1 MHVWVGL
8 GFAELEM
15 GLSGFASGFA
25 WVWKGKG
32 IEGLECV
39 SAGLGCD
46 LTCDSHEVLFLFH
59 LHVPLS
65 HLGF

>member
-1 MHVWVGL
+1 MHVWVEL

-25 WVWKGKG
+25 WVWKGRELK
-32 IEGLECV
+32 V
-39 SAGLGCD
+39 WSVFRR
-46 LTCDSHEVLFLFH
+46 VLAVILPAIRTRFFFLFH
-59 LHVPLS
+59 LHIPLS